1 MLHGDL
7 RSHEPESTVEGEG
20 HAAPEDMC
28 RLISLPQVEQ
38 TCSLLQEKTGPYPF
52 LQLQILNRENIKVPF
67 ALTRLP

>member
-7 RSHEPESTVEGEG
+7 RSHGPGSTVEGEG

-28 RLISLPQVEQ
+28 RLLSLLQVEQ

-52 LQLQILNRENIKVPF
+52 LQLQVPNRENIKVPF